1 MGLFGNLKK
10 ILFEDDDE
18 DEEVSAM
25 PTYTKD
31 DIVESPK
38 RIEEEVEVTPIV
50 EEPIKTSDNS
60 HFTNVKRDID
70 LNYDE
75 KDVLGE
81 IPGAKEVISE
91 RRVEETPVQTPKK
104 EEKKS
109 VFLSFDEEEFERL
122 NSRITKNENRVRK
135 EVQQNHVVAPTNEA
149 RKANNNF
156 SATSASR
163 DIRIDNADRYKLGSN
178 TSKKNFTPSPIISPV
193 YGILDKNYTKD
204 DIVDKKGGMKRE
216 KIVKP
221 IVKKEIEEEVT
232 IEQAEAAVIEVDID
246 SVRKKAYGSLNELE
260 KNLTKTV
267 DKEIK
272 DVKVV
277 KEEEKIEVPE
287 LKKEEK
293 TPKEEILVEKKEPV
307 VVVEEEDYENSIPS
321 IEDQLEE
328 KFTVEDIPTEE
339 NVDLDKVVEDV
350 IENNKKENTVKS
362 NPKVLDDLEKTSTLQ
377 ILDDI
382 EKELNSIKPISKD
395 IGVIDEDEEETVQ
408 NNSDTLEKDL
418 FNLIDSMYVEGEE
431 EEDD

>member
-18 DEEVSAM
+18 EEVSAM

-38 RIEEEVEVTPIV
+38 RMEEEVEVTPIV

-81 IPGAKEVISE
+81 IPGAKEVIPE

-135 EVQQNHVVAPTNEA
+135 EVQQNHVAAPTNDA
-149 RKANNNF
+149 RRANNNF
-156 SATSASR
+156 SATSTSR
-163 DIRIDNADRYKLGSN
+163 DTRIDNADRYKLNGN
-178 TSKKNFTPSPIISPV
+178 TAKKTFTPSPIISPV

-216 KIVKP
+216 KVVKP
-221 IVKKEIEEEVT
+221 IVKKEKEEEIT

-246 SVRKKAYGSLNELE
+246 SVRKKAYGSLSELE
-260 KNLTKTV
+260 KNLTKTTEEPV
-267 DKEIK
+267 KE
-272 DVKVV
+272 VV
-277 KEEEKIEVPE
+277 KQEEKIEVPE

-293 TPKEEILVEKKEPV
+293 APKEETLVEKKEPV
-307 VVVEEEDYENSIPS
+307 VVVEEEEYETSTPS
-321 IEDQLEE
+321 IEDQLDET
-328 KFTVEDIPTEE
+328 FTVEDIPTEE
-339 NVDLDKVVEDV
+339 NVKLDKVVEDV
-350 IENNKKENTVKS
+350 IENNPVKKENTVKS
-362 NPKVLDDLEKTSTLQ
+362 NPKMLDDLEKTSTLQ

-395 IGVIDEDEEETVQ
+395 IGVIDEDEEEIVH
-408 NNSDTLEKDL
+408 NSNDTLEKDL